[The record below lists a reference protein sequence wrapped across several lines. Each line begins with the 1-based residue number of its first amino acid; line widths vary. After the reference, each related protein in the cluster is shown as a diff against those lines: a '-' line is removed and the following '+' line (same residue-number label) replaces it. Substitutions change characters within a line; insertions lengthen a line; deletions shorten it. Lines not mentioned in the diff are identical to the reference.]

1 MKKQARQ
8 HSKGRPSFQ
17 AQTARLGSPPCGTR
31 VRQAVGRATHS
42 TAEVRPKHEA
52 RSALREEVK
61 RCDCDFEHLQGGPG
75 GGSSPMQQ
83 HE

>member
-1 MKKQARQ
+1 MKAGKATLKRPTLL
-8 HSKGRPSFQ
+8 SSSDCKVRLTALRNTSAPGRRPGHTLYS
-17 AQTARLGSPPCGTR
+17 RS
-31 VRQAVGRATHS
+31 S
-42 TAEVRPKHEA
+42 TKTWSHKR
-52 RSALREEVK
+52 REEVK

>member
-1 MKKQARQ
+1 MKAGKATLKRPTLL
-8 HSKGRPSFQ
+8 SSSDCKVRLTALRNTSAPGRRP
-17 AQTARLGSPPCGTR
+17 GH
-31 VRQAVGRATHS
+31 THS
-42 TAEVRPKHEA
+42 TAEVRPKHGA
-52 RSALREEVK
+52 ISALREGVK